1 MHALHKWFQVN
12 TYPSFFCIELA
23 TPSDLLTLVQDGLT
37 IHAVERFIT
46 EQREEF
52 ASQIL
57 LRLKHQIELA
67 NGVTLSSEELSRV
80 GPCNYSTNQYQVMMQ
95 YPSVLFVTTYMKTN
109 RVSIPT
115 PCLLL
120 KSKSASAL
128 ITRLK

>member
-1 MHALHKWFQVN
+1 MHHSVTVTILLLH
-12 TYPSFFCIELA
+12 
-23 TPSDLLTLVQDGLT
+23 SDTKRFITTVVTLVQDGLT

-57 LRLKHQIELA
+57 LRLKHQVELA

-95 YPSVLFVTTYMKTN
+95 YPSVLFVTMKTN